1 MSTPEFKALKK
12 ELRVAISRME
22 CYKNAIYDEKEIERF
37 YNEGILLEEEILGK
51 ASYINRENLLNKLG
65 YLYNYKEKRNN
76 YLTEKDFILDE
87 LKTIKNEL
95 MSNYG
100 IEIPYT
106 PCVRAQHCIN
116 EFIYYL
122 ERNQANDCLM
132 DIYEVIE

>member
-65 YLYNYKEKRNN
+65 YLYNYKEKRSN

-87 LKTIKNEL
+87 YK
-95 MSNYG
+95 
-100 IEIPYT
+100 
-106 PCVRAQHCIN
+106 
-116 EFIYYL
+116 
-122 ERNQANDCLM
+122 
-132 DIYEVIE
+132 